1 MLFLGLGGNL
11 SSITLDIPARLVR
24 GLDNLDSYDVPDIL
38 DLGLARLERG
48 LPNLWSYG
56 GGGGGFMRL
65 VRGLELLESPPL
77 PTLDRG
83 LE

>member
-1 MLFLGLGGNL
+1 M
-11 SSITLDIPARLVR
+11 SSITPDIPARLVR
-24 GLDNLDSYDVPDIL
+24 GLDNLDSYDVQDIL

-56 GGGGGFMRL
+56 GGGGGLVRL
-65 VRGLELLESPPL
+65 VRGLDPLESPPL
-77 PTLDRG
+77 PTLERG